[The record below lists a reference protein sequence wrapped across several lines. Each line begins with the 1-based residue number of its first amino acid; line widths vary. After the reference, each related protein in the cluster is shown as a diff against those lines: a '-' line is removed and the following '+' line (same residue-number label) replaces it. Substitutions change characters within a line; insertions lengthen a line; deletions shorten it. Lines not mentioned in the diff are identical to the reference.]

1 MGTNNWYVRGNSYF
15 YQFRR
20 YQKFTLYKNPSVCE
34 GEILCEQIDEL
45 AKLKLSKIN
54 IIEPHFLKI
63 EPILNYMDMV
73 PSQLIL
79 QFLR

>member
-1 MGTNNWYVRGNSYF
+1 M
-15 YQFRR
+15 
-20 YQKFTLYKNPSVCE
+20 CE

-79 QFLR
+79 KFSMDPSMK